1 MMNDLATFLQ
11 FSAWPPRP
19 DWLFWASLTMV
30 AAGLLGEFVNRRL
43 GLPRVVGYSVIG
55 MVLAAMGHGIFA
67 NGALDARL
75 RLVVDLA
82 LALLLFEMGSRVNL
96 RWLRHNKAL
105 LAASAA
111 EATLSFVAVG
121 YGLTLLGVS
130 PLLAISCAVL
140 TTAASAA
147 VIGRVGAELRA
158 AGQVSERMLAMASLN
173 TVYGVLAHKL
183 LLGWLQLDTKGDWL
197 EAVAQPLYAFI
208 GSIIV
213 AFLLARL
220 TAWLMR
226 RLDLRN
232 ENSVLM
238 LLGLVL
244 VALSTARVLNLST
257 LLVPLLAGM
266 ILRNTTERPW
276 VWPRHFGTAGG
287 VLVLMLFVAVGSAW
301 TLQALASG
309 AVLALAL
316 LLLRLL
322 AKSLAL
328 VGTARISGIDA
339 RQGIAL
345 AVCLSPVSGTMLV
358 LFSEMQAHHPAIAA
372 QLAPVILS
380 TIALMELIGPIAV
393 QWGLRLAG
401 EHQPHETPAREAKR

>member
-111 EATLSFVAVG
+111 ETALSFVAVG

-173 TVYGVLAHKL
+173 TIYGVLAHKL

-244 VALSTARVLNLST
+244 VALSVARVLNLST

-309 AVLALAL
+309 AVLAIAL
-316 LLLRLL
+316 VLLRLL

-358 LFSEMQAHHPAIAA
+358 LFSEMQAHHPAVAA
-372 QLAPVILS
+372 QLAPIILS

-401 EHQPHETPAREAKR
+401 EHQPHETPAPEAKR